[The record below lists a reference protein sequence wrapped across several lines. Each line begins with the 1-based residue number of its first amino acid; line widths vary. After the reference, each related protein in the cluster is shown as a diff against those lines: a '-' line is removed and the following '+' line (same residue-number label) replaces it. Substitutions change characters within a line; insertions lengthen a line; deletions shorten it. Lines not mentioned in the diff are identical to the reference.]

1 MHPVKGS
8 LPAVVLALALCGCS
22 DDGPTAPSSP
32 GTSGSNAGP
41 APSSG
46 GILTARVVN
55 AVTGDPVAGASV
67 RVDGGAFASSDS
79 NGIFR
84 IARSTGESARIVVE
98 APGYWPRETG
108 MRPANESLP
117 PVAMSLLPDGNDFD
131 LEFYD
136 HVFRAVGEDGTHRW
150 VSEPRFEIWESVY
163 ECTGF
168 VDSAECE
175 ELTATGER
183 APGMFLDLMRS
194 VIQADARKY
203 TDGHVLG
210 STISTRSHPP
220 GTIVPRSEYIEAGKV
235 TVALVSTADDFS
247 WAFWR
252 YNNAG
257 PMIGGHIN
265 INTEHRSRRGV
276 YSHELAHTLG
286 FDHPLG
292 LDRVPLNSIM
302 RKGHGDEP
310 THIDLLHARA
320 LYDRPADSRTPDVD
334 PAGFLLNSL
343 RVEGSGGADITR
355 SAR

>member
-1 MHPVKGS
+1 MKGRFS
-8 LPAVVLALALCGCS
+8 PVVLALALYGCS

-32 GTSGSNAGP
+32 GSSGATAGSP
-41 APSSG
+41 PSSG
-46 GILTARVVN
+46 GVLTARVVN

-67 RVDGGAFASSDS
+67 RVDGSATTSADS

-84 IARSTGESARIVVE
+84 IARSGGGSARIAVE

-108 MRPANESLP
+108 MRPASGSLP
-117 PVAMSLLPDGNDFD
+117 PVTLSLLPDGNDFD

-175 ELTATGER
+175 ELTATEER
-183 APGMFLDLMRS
+183 APAMFLDTMRS

-220 GTIVPRSEYIEAGKV
+220 GTIVPRSQYIEAGKV
-235 TVALVSTADDFS
+235 TVALVSVADNFS

-252 YNNAG
+252 YNNSG

-265 INTEHRSRRGV
+265 INTKHRSRRGV

-302 RKGHGDEP
+302 RRGHGDEP
-310 THIDLLHARA
+310 TRFDLLHARA

-334 PAGFLLNSL
+334 PLSFLLNSL
-343 RVEGSGGADITR
+343 RVEGIAGADTTR